1 MIKISAEQQALYM
14 KTAKALKGSERRIF
28 MASVVQALGRG
39 GQRYAENVFGWNRR
53 TVRKGLEELT
63 TGQPKIDQFAARG
76 RKRVEE
82 RLPHLLD
89 HLREIVDRYS
99 ENAVICGA
107 SQLITHVSTA
117 EVRRQL
123 IEQKGYTDE
132 TLPCVATLRKRLSE
146 LGYQWRPSRKA
157 ALTVISH

>member
-1 MIKISAEQQALYM
+1 MIKTSAEQQARYM
-14 KTAKALKGSERRIF
+14 ETAKALKGSERRIF
-28 MASVVQALGRG
+28 MASVVQTLGRG

-63 TGQPKIDQFAARG
+63 SGQPKIDQFAARG
-76 RKRVEE
+76 RKRIEE

-89 HLREIVDRYS
+89 DLREIVNRYS
-99 ENAVICGA
+99 ENAVRCGTG
-107 SQLITHVSTA
+107 QLMTHVSTA
-117 EVRRQL
+117 EIRRQL

-146 LGYQWRPSRKA
+146 LGYQWRRTRKG
-157 ALTVISH
+157 